1 MKKKERQAII
11 KKLFV
16 LHRIESQEEL
26 MNLLKKENVS
36 ATQATIS
43 RDMREMNIAKTYAK
57 NGRPYYSIFESKEQD
72 LEDRIAFSM
81 YEYLKKITQID
92 FLVVVHTAENGA
104 DVIANYLDEM
114 ELPEI
119 VGTIAGF
126 DILLIITPSQEA
138 AAEGVERV
146 NHYVEGYEMGSS
158 LFTGEKNA
166 KQP

>member
-57 NGRPYYSIFESKEQD
+57 NGRPYYSN
-72 LEDRIAFSM
+72 L
-81 YEYLKKITQID
+81 
-92 FLVVVHTAENGA
+92 
-104 DVIANYLDEM
+104 
-114 ELPEI
+114 
-119 VGTIAGF
+119 
-126 DILLIITPSQEA
+126 
-138 AAEGVERV
+138 
-146 NHYVEGYEMGSS
+146 
-158 LFTGEKNA
+158 
-166 KQP
+166 

>member
-1 MKKKERQAII
+1 
-11 KKLFV
+11 
-16 LHRIESQEEL
+16 
-26 MNLLKKENVS
+26 
-36 ATQATIS
+36 
-43 RDMREMNIAKTYAK
+43 
-57 NGRPYYSIFESKEQD
+57 
-72 LEDRIAFSM
+72 M

-138 AAEGVERV
+138 AAEVVERL